1 MELAAHR
8 PEEVDRVGVGGG
20 REGDGGRG
28 HARDSIRRAGGLA
41 TKPPRKRG
49 KPLPAG
55 PRPGYF
61 FFLGSG
67 PSTAKSCA
75 LEPAFTVIVFCEAL
89 PHAGGIS
96 SSAIR
101 VSPP

>member
-20 REGDGGRG
+20 REGDGGRR

-41 TKPPRKRG
+41 TKPRRKRG

-55 PRPGYF
+55 PRY

-67 PSTAKSCA
+67 PSTAKSLA
-75 LEPAFTVIVFCEAL
+75 LEPAVTVIVFCEAR